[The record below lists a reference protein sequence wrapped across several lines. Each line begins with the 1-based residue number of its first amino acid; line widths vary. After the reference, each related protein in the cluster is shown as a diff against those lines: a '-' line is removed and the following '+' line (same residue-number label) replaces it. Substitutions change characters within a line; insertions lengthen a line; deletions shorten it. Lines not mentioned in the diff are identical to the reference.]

1 MESRFNDRLAH
12 RRSPDSKLFI
22 SLSLSFFACRY
33 EGEER
38 EVTDK
43 MTEIIFQS
51 SSFVYR
57 DDRSPAV
64 GFFFIALV
72 SLRMPSDLPV

>member
-43 MTEIIFQS
+43 MAEIIFQS
-51 SSFVYR
+51 SSFVYYSFVV
-57 DDRSPAV
+57 DTSQPPWE
-64 GFFFIALV
+64 
-72 SLRMPSDLPV
+72 SS